1 LDSSL
6 SSASSAT
13 NGNDNNKSD
22 NERTSVLYGAENVIN
37 IELQLFSNSQ
47 KGIDTCMN
55 YTRPQ
60 LAIALDP
67 IRNSFIDAKNRGI
80 KLRYL
85 TEITSENIS
94 YCKGLMSMVDELRHL
109 DGIKG
114 NFMLSES
121 EYVSPVVS
129 TEKGKVAARA
139 IHSNVKE
146 LVEQHEY
153 MFDTLWSKAISAEH
167 RIREIEEGA
176 DPIRTRLLQNQDEI
190 IREIKRLNSK
200 ANHLSICT
208 AFGGMQMSYQYFFDT
223 YKTIVDKYM
232 KGESRKGLRW
242 LTNIDDKESPNLVQL
257 FLQAGMQTRHI
268 KNRPPLNFG
277 VSDNEVAF
285 TIEKME
291 GGKMSSSFLVSNE
304 PLYVNH
310 FNSVFE
316 ELWRNGIDA
325 TNRIREIEE
334 KVEVEFVDVIADPV
348 KVSSVLLDLAK
359 SVKNEALCL
368 IPTPRGMV
376 RVYKLGVIDH
386 IIKASQNGATV
397 KIICPITEVNAHVV
411 EKISKQAPDIII
423 MNMYADA
430 PSGILIADGERFLQA
445 EVKNPMAE
453 QFSEAIGFAIYSN
466 SRYNVKSFKS
476 FFELLWNEHA
486 LNEELR
492 RIEKTQKEFVDT
504 AAHELRTLVQ
514 PILGLSDVLLSKGG
528 DIEQYRELLDA
539 INRNAKRLQRLTEDI
554 LDVTRIESQSLSLK
568 EEQFNLNDVITNVI
582 NDILTSA
589 DNASLKNER
598 NSLPIK
604 IEYYDPQNI
613 IIQADKGRIIQVISN
628 LLSNALKFTK
638 LGTISVSLQRE
649 KEEDDKDYIVISVK
663 DTGQGIDLE
672 ILPKLFTKFA
682 TKSESGTGLGLF
694 ISKSIVESHGGKI
707 WAENNADGK
716 GATFAFSLPILN
728 KQ

>member
-1 LDSSL
+1 
-6 SSASSAT
+6 
-13 NGNDNNKSD
+13 
-22 NERTSVLYGAENVIN
+22 
-37 IELQLFSNSQ
+37 
-47 KGIDTCMN
+47 
-55 YTRPQ
+55 
-60 LAIALDP
+60 
-67 IRNSFIDAKNRGI
+67 
-80 KLRYL
+80 
-85 TEITSENIS
+85 
-94 YCKGLMSMVDELRHL
+94 
-109 DGIKG
+109 
-114 NFMLSES
+114 
-121 EYVSPVVS
+121 
-129 TEKGKVAARA
+129 
-139 IHSNVKE
+139 
-146 LVEQHEY
+146 
-153 MFDTLWSKAISAEH
+153 
-167 RIREIEEGA
+167 
-176 DPIRTRLLQNQDEI
+176 
-190 IREIKRLNSK
+190 
-200 ANHLSICT
+200 
-208 AFGGMQMSYQYFFDT
+208 
-223 YKTIVDKYM
+223 
-232 KGESRKGLRW
+232 
-242 LTNIDDKESPNLVQL
+242 
-257 FLQAGMQTRHI
+257 
-268 KNRPPLNFG
+268 
-277 VSDNEVAF
+277 
-285 TIEKME
+285 
-291 GGKMSSSFLVSNE
+291 
-304 PLYVNH
+304 
-310 FNSVFE
+310 
-316 ELWRNGIDA
+316 
-325 TNRIREIEE
+325 
-334 KVEVEFVDVIADPV
+334 
-348 KVSSVLLDLAK
+348 
-359 SVKNEALCL
+359 
-368 IPTPRGMV
+368 
-376 RVYKLGVIDH
+376 
-386 IIKASQNGATV
+386 
-397 KIICPITEVNAHVV
+397 
-411 EKISKQAPDIII
+411 
-423 MNMYADA
+423 
-430 PSGILIADGERFLQA
+430 
-445 EVKNPMAE
+445 
-453 QFSEAIGFAIYSN
+453 
-466 SRYNVKSFKS
+466 
-476 FFELLWNEHA
+476 LLWNEHA